1 MVSAALK
8 LSLGEKNIDMV
19 LDFLRD
25 RSMPVYKNGLSH
37 IVSCC
42 GVNICPDKTYSV
54 QTCTCWDHLRVFC
67 KRFIRDTV
75 ICVICDIH
83 EIQGRIQIVF
93 LIIADRFC

>member
-42 GVNICPDKTYSV
+42 GVNICPDKTSAFKPALV
-54 QTCTCWDHLRVFC
+54 G
-67 KRFIRDTV
+67 I
-75 ICVICDIH
+75 ICVYSARDLL
-83 EIQGRIQIVF
+83 EI
-93 LIIADRFC
+93 L